1 MQFRASNL
9 KLIASSGL
17 LIVLATACQGQR
29 PIEYQIEVTRI
40 VVVTATP
47 ESDGTA
53 QSSAVPGNLTTEIPP
68 LAPPVTVPAVAA
80 TTPEP
85 TTNPIPTPITN
96 QIIVAEQAFQNGRMF
111 YLQTTDEIWVL
122 LNDGNGTSGTWI
134 IAPDTFEDGQAE
146 FDPNITVP
154 AGLYQPERGFG
165 KLWRENEVIRNTL
178 GFASDTEYGHVTD
191 YTYIFGGTVNAN
203 NEYVPGPGVHTLMSR
218 DGTIFVLDETT
229 MTWNIQQ

>member
-1 MQFRASNL
+1 MPFRASNL
-9 KLIASSGL
+9 KLIASTGL
-17 LIVLATACQGQR
+17 LIILATACQGQR

-40 VVVTATP
+40 VIVTATP
-47 ESDGTA
+47 EGVAQITA
-53 QSSAVPGNLTTEIPP
+53 APGNLTTEIPP
-68 LAPPVTVPAVAA
+68 LAPPETSPAGAA

-85 TTNPIPTPITN
+85 TTDPIPTPIIN

-122 LNDGNGTSGTWI
+122 LNDGDGTSGTWI

-165 KLWRENEVIRNTL
+165 KLWRENDTIRNTL

-191 YTYIFGGTVNAN
+191 YTYT
-203 NEYVPGPGVHTLMSR
+203 
-218 DGTIFVLDETT
+218 
-229 MTWNIQQ
+229 